1 MKLQEYITDI
11 AAGPF
16 GSNLKV
22 SCFVEKGFPI
32 IDGANLK
39 GYKVTDNITK
49 FVTEE
54 KARSLHR
61 SIAKRGDIVV
71 TISGNVGQISYIPDD
86 SEYEEYLVS
95 QRQFRASFDRD
106 KVNVAYLVYYF
117 HTREGQYKILSFA
130 NQVGVPALAQPL
142 KNFRNIEI
150 DLPSKKEQDFI
161 AAYIDNIEDKIAVN
175 RRICEN
181 LEAQAQALFKH
192 WFIDFAPF
200 KNGNFCAN
208 REQNET
214 CFNSAEVQPKITGKA
229 CKFVESEL
237 GMIPEGW
244 RVGKFG
250 DIADL
255 IKPSIKPIENVDYSH
270 YSIPAFDNNRIPSK
284 DNGGT
289 IKSNKFVIHDSVTLL
304 SKLNPDHKR
313 IWFVS
318 KVGTNAICSTEFLPF
333 YAKDRE
339 QSAFVYCYL
348 NCWRNYREIA
358 NGAKGTTNSHQRI
371 DANAILSR
379 KLAYD
384 KDTISIFCNL
394 VRDLLKLENKAI
406 QESIYLSQLRDTLL
420 PKLMSDQI
428 KV

>member
-1 MKLQEYITDI
+1 MSQVLSPWGYLPDGWNLSTIDEEKTALFDYVANGSFASLAENVKYRETPDYAVLIRLVDYNNNFSGDFVYIDEHAYNFLSKSKLYGDEII
-11 AAGPF
+11 I
-16 GSNLKV
+16 SNV
-22 SCFVEKGFPI
+22 
-32 IDGANLK
+32 GANVGTVFKAPRLNKKMSLAPNAICVKFK
-39 GYKVTDNITK
+39 GCNDFYYYWL
-49 FVTEE
+49 
-54 KARSLHR
+54 RSR
-61 SIAKRGDIVV
+61 I
-71 TISGNVGQISYIPDD
+71 GQHIINS
-86 SEYEEYLVS
+86 LVS
-95 QRQFRASFDRD
+95 GSAQPKFNKTHFRSMPIPVPPIEIQENIAS
-106 KVNVAYLVYYF
+106 
-117 HTREGQYKILSFA
+117 ILSS
-130 NQVGVPALAQPL
+130 L
-142 KNFRNIEI
+142 
-150 DLPSKKEQDFI
+150 D
-161 AAYIDNIEDKIAVN
+161 DKIAVN

-200 KNGNFCAN
+200 KNGN
-208 REQNET
+208 
-214 CFNSAEVQPKITGKA
+214 
-229 CKFVESEL
+229 FVESEL

-420 PKLMSDQI
+420 PKLMSGQI

>member
-1 MKLQEYITDI
+1 MSEWKEVRLGDVLNLRRGYDLPHSEMREGCIPV
-11 AAGPF
+11 A
-16 GSNLKV
+16 GSNGIIGTHNVATPIEPCITVGRSGSAGSTFIYDKAWAHNTTLYIDDFKGNDPKYLYYLLLSLPLKRMAGGSAV
-22 SCFVEKGFPI
+22 PSLNRNHIHPLSIYFP
-32 IDGANLK
+32 ATLE
-39 GYKVTDNITK
+39 TQ
-49 FVTEE
+49 
-54 KARSLHR
+54 H
-61 SIAKRGDIVV
+61 SIA
-71 TISGNVGQISYIPDD
+71 S
-86 SEYEEYLVS
+86 
-95 QRQFRASFDRD
+95 
-106 KVNVAYLVYYF
+106 
-117 HTREGQYKILSFA
+117 ILSS
-130 NQVGVPALAQPL
+130 L
-142 KNFRNIEI
+142 
-150 DLPSKKEQDFI
+150 D
-161 AAYIDNIEDKIAVN
+161 DKIAVN

-200 KNGNFCAN
+200 KEG
-208 REQNET
+208 
-214 CFNSAEVQPKITGKA
+214 
-229 CKFVESEL
+229 KFVESEL

-284 DNGGT
+284 DNGET

-406 QESIYLSQLRDTLL
+406 QESNYLSQLRDTLL
-420 PKLMSDQI
+420 PKLMSGQI
-428 KV
+428 KVNGIENSNI

>member
-1 MKLQEYITDI
+1 MSQVLSPWGYLPDGWNLSTIDEEKTALFDYVANGSFASLAENVKYRETPDYAVLIRLVDYNNNFSGDFVYIDEHAYNFLSKSKLYGDEII
-11 AAGPF
+11 I
-16 GSNLKV
+16 SNV
-22 SCFVEKGFPI
+22 
-32 IDGANLK
+32 GANVGTVFKAPRLNKKMSLAPNAICVKFK
-39 GYKVTDNITK
+39 GCNDFYYYWLRSRIGQNIIN
-49 FVTEE
+49 
-54 KARSLHR
+54 S
-61 SIAKRGDIVV
+61 
-71 TISGNVGQISYIPDD
+71 
-86 SEYEEYLVS
+86 LVS
-95 QRQFRASFDRD
+95 GSAQPKFNKTHFRSMPIPVPPIEIQENIAS
-106 KVNVAYLVYYF
+106 
-117 HTREGQYKILSFA
+117 ILSS
-130 NQVGVPALAQPL
+130 L
-142 KNFRNIEI
+142 
-150 DLPSKKEQDFI
+150 D
-161 AAYIDNIEDKIAVN
+161 DKIAVN

-200 KNGNFCAN
+200 KNGN
-208 REQNET
+208 
-214 CFNSAEVQPKITGKA
+214 
-229 CKFVESEL
+229 FVESEL

-420 PKLMSDQI
+420 PKLMSGQI